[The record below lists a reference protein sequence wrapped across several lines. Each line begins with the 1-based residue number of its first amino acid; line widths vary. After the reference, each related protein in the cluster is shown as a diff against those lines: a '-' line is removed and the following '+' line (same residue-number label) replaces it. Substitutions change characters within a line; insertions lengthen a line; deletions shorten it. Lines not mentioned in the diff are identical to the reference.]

1 MSVVSDDWSIVD
13 GSSTDDDW
21 ESVHFDD
28 TMSISSFVFVE
39 DGKCCS
45 RLLLT
50 DKLFVAVG
58 CYIRPAQGCH

>member
-13 GSSTDDDW
+13 GYSTEDDW

-39 DGKCCS
+39 DGSFS

-58 CYIRPAQGCH
+58 CYIRPA